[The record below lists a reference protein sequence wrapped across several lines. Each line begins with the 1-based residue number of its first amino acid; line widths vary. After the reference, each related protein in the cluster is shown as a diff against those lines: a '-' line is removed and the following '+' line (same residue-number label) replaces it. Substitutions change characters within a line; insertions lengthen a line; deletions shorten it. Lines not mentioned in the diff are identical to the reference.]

1 MEFTLQDAISITQQ
15 AQRKLEQIS
24 HEVNGEQIKNLF
36 IDVSDFTCLALDYF
50 TDEDKTEANARQI
63 EQAID
68 LLDHVSIRASELG
81 AEVFSKPYSIDDYLK
96 AEASKLNTFLRLALE
111 TLSITDPADLY
122 AYALASYCPTGEADQ
137 EADLIVND
145 EPMKFLQVTGMD
157 GDIADVIEARKQL
170 LNDGSAKDVLILH
183 LGSLATLNDA
193 ILKGVAA

>member
-1 MEFTLQDAISITQQ
+1 MEMTLKDAISITQQ
-15 AQRKLEQIS
+15 AQGKLEQIS
-24 HEVNGEQIKNLF
+24 HAINGEQIKSIF
-36 IDVSDFTCLALDYF
+36 INVSDFTCLALDYF

-81 AEVFSKPYSIDDYLK
+81 REVSLQPYSIDDYLK
-96 AEASKLNTFLRLALE
+96 AEASKLNTFLRLAIE

-145 EPMKFLQVTGMD
+145 ESMKFLELRGFNGTVKELHQEYADMLEQVGVT
-157 GDIADVIEARKQL
+157 
-170 LNDGSAKDVLILH
+170 DVLIIHIGTIQKL
-183 LGSLATLNDA
+183 SDALAKA
-193 ILKGVAA
+193 GA

>member
-36 IDVSDFTCLALDYF
+36 IDVSDFTCLALDCF

-81 AEVFSKPYSIDDYLK
+81 AEVFSKPYPIDGYLK

-122 AYALASYCPTGEADQ
+122 AYALASYCPTDEADQ

-145 EPMKFLQVTGMD
+145 ESMKFLELRGFNGTVKELHEEH
-157 GDIADVIEARKQL
+157 ADMMKHA
-170 LNDGSAKDVLILH
+170 GAKDVLIIHIGTIQKL
-183 LGSLATLNDA
+183 SDA
-193 ILKGVAA
+193 LTKAGA

>member
-1 MEFTLQDAISITQQ
+1 MEITLQDAISITQQ
-15 AQRKLEQIS
+15 AQSRLEQIS
-24 HEVNGEQIKNLF
+24 HAVNGEQIKSLF
-36 IDVSDFTCLALDYF
+36 TDVSDFTCLALDYF

-81 AEVFSKPYSIDDYLK
+81 REVSLQPYSIDDYLK
-96 AEASKLNTFLRLALE
+96 AEASKLNTFLRLAIE

-145 EPMKFLQVTGMD
+145 ESMKFLELRGFNGTVKELHQEYADMLEQVGVT
-157 GDIADVIEARKQL
+157 
-170 LNDGSAKDVLILH
+170 DVLIIHIGTIQKL
-183 LGSLATLNDA
+183 SDALAKA
-193 ILKGVAA
+193 GA

>member
-1 MEFTLQDAISITQQ
+1 MELSLQDAISITQQ

-96 AEASKLNTFLRLALE
+96 AEASKLSTFLRLALE

-122 AYALASYCPTGEADQ
+122 AYALASYCPTDEADQ

-145 EPMKFLQVTGMD
+145 ESMKFLELRGFNGTVKELHEEH
-157 GDIADVIEARKQL
+157 ADMMKHA
-170 LNDGSAKDVLILH
+170 GAKDVLIIHIGTIQKL
-183 LGSLATLNDA
+183 SDA
-193 ILKGVAA
+193 LTKAGA

>member
-15 AQRKLEQIS
+15 AQNKLEQIS
-24 HEVNGEQIKNLF
+24 HTVNGEQIKSIF
-36 IDVSDFTCLALDYF
+36 TDVSDFTCLALDYF

-81 AEVFSKPYSIDDYLK
+81 REVSLQPYSIDDYLK
-96 AEASKLNTFLRLALE
+96 VEASKLNTFLGLAIE

-145 EPMKFLQVTGMD
+145 ESMKFLELRGFNGTVKELHQEYADMLEQVGVT
-157 GDIADVIEARKQL
+157 
-170 LNDGSAKDVLILH
+170 DVLIIHIGTIQKL
-183 LGSLATLNDA
+183 SDALAKA
-193 ILKGVAA
+193 GA